1 MGENMKPDLFK
12 NCKVQYAYNQRQKLY
27 SVKVNLDGRPRILTL
42 RVGENFTELSLADL
56 EGNVLEVARQEDGKG
71 VTFTATP

>member
-1 MGENMKPDLFK
+1 MKPDLFK